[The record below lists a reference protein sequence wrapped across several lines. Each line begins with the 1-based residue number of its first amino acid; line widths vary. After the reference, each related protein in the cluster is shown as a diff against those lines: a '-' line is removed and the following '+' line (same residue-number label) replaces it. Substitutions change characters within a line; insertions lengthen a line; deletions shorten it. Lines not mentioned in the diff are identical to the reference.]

1 MSTRTVGA
9 DLVKMASDID
19 CLHNRSWAFSD
30 QNNIRAFFSSSPEN
44 EVCRCIRTR
53 VGQENAHKPPSSWET
68 TAALLQMFVTNK
80 AMNIFMDTRGHDRL
94 SLIYRPFTIEEEVT
108 FSEEEDVSAEKGRK
122 EDARC
127 RVCAWTEPAA
137 EPVVVI
143 DCYCYIKCNLH

>member
-1 MSTRTVGA
+1 MTKTSE
-9 DLVKMASDID
+9 
-19 CLHNRSWAFSD
+19 H
-30 QNNIRAFFSSSPEN
+30 FSSSPEN

-94 SLIYRPFTIEEEVT
+94 PLIYRPFTIEEEVT

-127 RVCAWTEPAA
+127 RVCACTEPAA

-143 DCYCYIKCNLH
+143 DCYYYIKCTYIRSDGDLGRVWPAEASDSASHLV